1 MWWRIGFSG
10 FDSVIGLAGP
20 FARHG
25 EGACHENKAQADD
38 FVPARKFTTSKF
50 RLNATRRNGALI
62 DAGQSIGVEIAL
74 PLPDLPDRRR
84 NVRCRE
90 KSGKHML
97 PLIISA
103 FDPSRTFVGFPVN
116 LCAHPVDPPMGLIG
130 GITSWLLS

>member
-38 FVPARKFTTSKF
+38 FVPARNLRRQNSGSTP
-50 RLNATRRNGALI
+50 TRRNGALI

-74 PLPDLPDRRR
+74 LLPDLPDRRR

-97 PLIISA
+97 PLSISA
-103 FDPSRTFVGFPVN
+103 FDPGCVKTCTSRESTE
-116 LCAHPVDPPMGLIG
+116 
-130 GITSWLLS
+130 

>member
-50 RLNATRRNGALI
+50 RLNAHQTERR
-62 DAGQSIGVEIAL
+62 S
-74 PLPDLPDRRR
+74 DRRWAKY
-84 NVRCRE
+84 RC
-90 KSGKHML
+90 
-97 PLIISA
+97 
-103 FDPSRTFVGFPVN
+103 
-116 LCAHPVDPPMGLIG
+116 
-130 GITSWLLS
+130 